1 MNLSE
6 LFRGFLGIPRGRR
19 PRDPFFGGIT
29 RDEEDEDDEGP
40 SRGARPPEDFGVGLG
55 GMRFHRSFEEL
66 FCDVGQLLGQL
77 EAWARPGQPVEL
89 PGPEAPRPGSGHL
102 SEEEKRPALRDSM
115 LKYPDSRRPRI
126 SPEGPDPGK
135 ELGDGA
141 GLATPDRRPFAGLG
155 EMQPASASP
164 KEDKDHGGASDGAG
178 QPGAQRDGRHPPQ
191 RGPDLRHHHQ
201 GGQGRQGLSG
211 GGDQPGQWG
220 SGAICRGLAAAG
232 GAPHSRPGR
241 PLLLPAD
248 LPPWLVLE
256 PIALASLGAS
266 LGVPV
271 CWRPAATREAPPGP
285 GAVLDVL
292 QASQSAA
299 LPSCPWGGRR
309 VNAKE

>member
-164 KEDKDHGGASDGAG
+164 KEDKDLDSQVSSEGLETILRPGEPRARSYFQSVSVTTVMGPDGTMEERRTVQDSQGHRETVVTRRRGDQTFVTTTKEGREGKDCREEEISLDNGDLVPFAG
-178 QPGAQRDGRHPPQ
+178 DWQQPGGLRT
-191 RGPDLRHHHQ
+191 PDLDDPFSFLQ
-201 GGQGRQGLSG
+201 TFL
-211 GGDQPGQWG
+211 
-220 SGAICRGLAAAG
+220 RGWFS
-232 GAPHSRPGR
+232 SR
-241 PLLLPAD
+241 
-248 LPPWLVLE
+248 
-256 PIALASLGAS
+256 
-266 LGVPV
+266 
-271 CWRPAATREAPPGP
+271 
-285 GAVLDVL
+285 
-292 QASQSAA
+292 
-299 LPSCPWGGRR
+299 
-309 VNAKE
+309 